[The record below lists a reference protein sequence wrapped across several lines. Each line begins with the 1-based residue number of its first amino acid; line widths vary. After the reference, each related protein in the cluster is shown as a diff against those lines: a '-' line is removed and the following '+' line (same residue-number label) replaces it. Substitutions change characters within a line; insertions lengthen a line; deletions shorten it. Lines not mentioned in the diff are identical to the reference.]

1 MCVRFK
7 CILLSSV
14 LHALEVLP
22 VAPPP
27 PPRQLTE
34 EETQKLEE
42 QEEDTLRE
50 LRLFLRDVT
59 NRLSQDK
66 RFKAFTKPVD
76 LEEVTVLFSPNLF
89 WNKRSSL
96 TNGQVVMSAVVRS
109 PIRQAIWFLLSVVL
123 IPLFYSVMVYLV
135 LMSISLYY

>member
-1 MCVRFK
+1 MSYQ
-7 CILLSSV
+7 LSTFAA
-14 LHALEVLP
+14 LNALEVLP

-34 EETQKLEE
+34 EETQRLEE
-42 QEEDTLRE
+42 QEEGTLRE

-76 LEEVTVLFSPNLF
+76 LEEVLVLLNDIVLFPMIPEYG
-89 WNKRSSL
+89 L
-96 TNGQVVMSAVVRS
+96 T
-109 PIRQAIWFLLSVVL
+109 
-123 IPLFYSVMVYLV
+123 
-135 LMSISLYY
+135 

>member
-1 MCVRFK
+1 M
-7 CILLSSV
+7 
-14 LHALEVLP
+14 
-22 VAPPP
+22 APPP

-34 EETQKLEE
+34 EESRRLDE

-76 LEEVTVLFSPNLF
+76 LDEVAAQASLLQSLSVTFFSPEV
-89 WNKRSSL
+89 W
-96 TNGQVVMSAVVRS
+96 
-109 PIRQAIWFLLSVVL
+109 
-123 IPLFYSVMVYLV
+123 LV
-135 LMSISLYY
+135 LY

>member
-1 MCVRFK
+1 MNCEYVCEVRVHVASVNSS
-7 CILLSSV
+7 LSSV

-34 EETQKLEE
+34 EEVQRLEE

-76 LEEVTVLFSPNLF
+76 LEEV
-89 WNKRSSL
+89 
-96 TNGQVVMSAVVRS
+96 AVELHY
-109 PIRQAIWFLLSVVL
+109 I
-123 IPLFYSVMVYLV
+123 
-135 LMSISLYY
+135 IS

>member
-1 MCVRFK
+1 MYEAWVCVWGSSATVNSS
-7 CILLSSV
+7 LSSV

-27 PPRQLTE
+27 PPRQLTKE
-34 EETQKLEE
+34 EVQRLEE
-42 QEEDTLRE
+42 QEENTLRE

-76 LEEVTVLFSPNLF
+76 LEEVAVLLYS
-89 WNKRSSL
+89 
-96 TNGQVVMSAVVRS
+96 
-109 PIRQAIWFLLSVVL
+109 ILS
-123 IPLFYSVMVYLV
+123 
-135 LMSISLYY
+135 

>member
-1 MCVRFK
+1 MSYQ
-7 CILLSSV
+7 LSTFAA
-14 LHALEVLP
+14 LNALEVLP

-34 EETQKLEE
+34 EETQRLEE
-42 QEEDTLRE
+42 QEEGTLRE

-76 LEEVTVLFSPNLF
+76 LEEVLVLLNDIVLFSMIPEY
-89 WNKRSSL
+89 SL
-96 TNGQVVMSAVVRS
+96 T
-109 PIRQAIWFLLSVVL
+109 
-123 IPLFYSVMVYLV
+123 
-135 LMSISLYY
+135 

>member
-1 MCVRFK
+1 MSLAK
-7 CILLSSV
+7 QNCIKSVNSSLVSV

-27 PPRQLTE
+27 APRQLTQ
-34 EETQKLEE
+34 EETQRLEE

-76 LEEVTVLFSPNLF
+76 LEEV
-89 WNKRSSL
+89 
-96 TNGQVVMSAVVRS
+96 
-109 PIRQAIWFLLSVVL
+109 VVL
-123 IPLFYSVMVYLV
+123 LLLPCTPTMP
-135 LMSISLYY
+135 

>member
-1 MCVRFK
+1 M
-7 CILLSSV
+7 
-14 LHALEVLP
+14 LP

-76 LEEVTVLFSPNLF
+76 LDEVAVLYFYSLLIC
-89 WNKRSSL
+89 SL
-96 TNGQVVMSAVVRS
+96 TM
-109 PIRQAIWFLLSVVL
+109 PYMKLT
-123 IPLFYSVMVYLV
+123 Y
-135 LMSISLYY
+135 

>member
-1 MCVRFK
+1 MLNAC
-7 CILLSSV
+7 
-14 LHALEVLP
+14 EVLP
-22 VAPPP
+22 IAPPP

-34 EETQKLEE
+34 EETQRLDE

-76 LEEVTVLFSPNLF
+76 LEEV
-89 WNKRSSL
+89 
-96 TNGQVVMSAVVRS
+96 
-109 PIRQAIWFLLSVVL
+109 VVL
-123 IPLFYSVMVYLV
+123 IISHCLIYCYFLRKPYLKQT
-135 LMSISLYY
+135 Y

>member
-1 MCVRFK
+1 M
-7 CILLSSV
+7 

-22 VAPPP
+22 IAPPP
-27 PPRQLTE
+27 PPRQLTKE
-34 EETQKLEE
+34 EIQRLEE

-76 LEEVTVLFSPNLF
+76 LEEV
-89 WNKRSSL
+89 
-96 TNGQVVMSAVVRS
+96 
-109 PIRQAIWFLLSVVL
+109 VVL
-123 IPLFYSVMVYLV
+123 LYFIDSYYLITHY
-135 LMSISLYY
+135 LRLIHCLANLE

>member
-1 MCVRFK
+1 MTGEHACNINERHFRTYYVDEKTTKLLHHTNTTELDRQNVSLCVSASDTSS
-7 CILLSSV
+7 LSLV

-22 VAPPP
+22 VAPPLP
-27 PPRQLTE
+27 PHELTE
-34 EETQKLEE
+34 EEALRLEE

-76 LEEVTVLFSPNLF
+76 LEEVAVQLFKIVS
-89 WNKRSSL
+89 
-96 TNGQVVMSAVVRS
+96 
-109 PIRQAIWFLLSVVL
+109 
-123 IPLFYSVMVYLV
+123 
-135 LMSISLYY
+135 

>member
-1 MCVRFK
+1 MFLCSITLV
-7 CILLSSV
+7 ISLLMPELCPPTPHSV
-14 LHALEVLP
+14 LRALEVLP

-34 EETQKLEE
+34 EECRRLDE

-59 NRLSQDK
+59 NRLAQDK

-76 LEEVTVLFSPNLF
+76 LEEVAVL
-89 WNKRSSL
+89 
-96 TNGQVVMSAVVRS
+96 
-109 PIRQAIWFLLSVVL
+109 LL
-123 IPLFYSVMVYLV
+123 IMFT
-135 LMSISLYY
+135 

>member
-1 MCVRFK
+1 MLK
-7 CILLSSV
+7 KMHTLSCLPLGSNLFYGLIVSPQLSV

-22 VAPPP
+22 VASPP

-34 EETQKLEE
+34 EESQRLDE

-76 LEEVTVLFSPNLF
+76 LEEVGDKWLNSVLLISCYLHQWLYPLILF
-89 WNKRSSL
+89 
-96 TNGQVVMSAVVRS
+96 V
-109 PIRQAIWFLLSVVL
+109 
-123 IPLFYSVMVYLV
+123 FYFVFDHFTPYAST
-135 LMSISLYY
+135 

>member
-1 MCVRFK
+1 MQHNISYFPSYAWIVTPPH
-7 CILLSSV
+7 SV
-14 LHALEVLP
+14 LHASEVLP

-34 EETQKLEE
+34 EECRRLDE

-59 NRLSQDK
+59 NRLAQDK

-76 LEEVTVLFSPNLF
+76 LEEVAVL
-89 WNKRSSL
+89 
-96 TNGQVVMSAVVRS
+96 
-109 PIRQAIWFLLSVVL
+109 LL
-123 IPLFYSVMVYLV
+123 IMFT
-135 LMSISLYY
+135 